1 MKLQVIENYLDKN
14 LHEKIQGLCLSNHF
28 DWYYITPT
36 STYFNEKGQ
45 DTGIPKDDNFMFVHC
60 FLQEFGGEPGS
71 TEVPEGSQTVMSPYM
86 EEYMK
91 PVLFKMQQTFA
102 FPNPI
107 GVLRIKA
114 NMYTRTGKSEAI
126 GTHTDYPEL
135 TRPETYVTIVYH
147 VNENNGTTV
156 VGDRVIKSKANQLV
170 AFDGTCEHYGT
181 TQTDEKVRIIINF
194 NIKRT

>member
-71 TEVPEGSQTVMSPYM
+71 TEVPEVSQTVMSPYM
-86 EEYMK
+86 
-91 PVLFKMQQTFA
+91 V
-102 FPNPI
+102 
-107 GVLRIKA
+107 
-114 NMYTRTGKSEAI
+114 
-126 GTHTDYPEL
+126 
-135 TRPETYVTIVYH
+135 
-147 VNENNGTTV
+147 
-156 VGDRVIKSKANQLV
+156 
-170 AFDGTCEHYGT
+170 
-181 TQTDEKVRIIINF
+181 
-194 NIKRT
+194 